1 MKELRS
7 FFARARVLVL
17 GDVML
22 DEYLFGTVQRISP
35 EAPVPVVDVRSRQY
49 VPGGAAN
56 VAANV
61 RSLGAEVSLVG
72 VCGRDAAAES
82 LRSRLAR
89 LGIADTYILSH
100 DGRGTTCKTRVIG
113 GHQQIV
119 RFDSEHR
126 VSLSSEESR
135 LLIEKF
141 DAAVAQADL
150 CILSDYGKGVLTAE
164 LCRRAI
170 ESARERD
177 LPVLVDPKGTEYAK
191 YRGCTLLT
199 PNLREA
205 AEASATPIE
214 TEEDLNRAGERLLEM
229 LEGSAILITRGQD
242 GMTLFRPQRPP
253 LTIPTVAREVFDV
266 VGAGDTAVATLGVSI
281 AAGLSLESGTRLANI
296 AAGIAVGKQGTVA
309 VSIEELLAHDEMRG
323 PNGFILDE

>member
-1 MKELRS
+1 MNKLRS
-7 FFARARVLVL
+7 LFASARVVVL

-61 RSLGAEVSLVG
+61 RSLGAQVSLVSA
-72 VCGRDAAAES
+72 CGSDAAGES
-82 LRSRLAR
+82 LRSQLAR
-89 LGIADTYILSH
+89 RGIADKYILSY
-100 DGRGTTCKTRVIG
+100 DGRATSCKTRVIG

-126 VSLSSEESR
+126 VALSPEESR
-135 LLIEKF
+135 LLSEKF
-141 DAAVAQADL
+141 DAAVEQADL

-170 ESARERD
+170 QSARERN
-177 LPVLVDPKGTEYAK
+177 LPVLVDPKGSEYAK

-214 TEEDLNRAGERLLEM
+214 TEEDLNRAGARLLGM
-229 LEGSAILITRGQD
+229 LGGAAILITRGAD
-242 GMTLFRPQRPP
+242 GMTLFLPERPP

-266 VGAGDTAVATLGVSI
+266 VGAGDTVVATLGVSI
-281 AAGLSLESGTRLANI
+281 AAGLSLEAGTRLANI

-309 VSIEELLAHDEMRG
+309 VAIDELLVHDEMRTLD
-323 PNGFILDE
+323 PAILE